1 MSTSGVF
8 ALHVEGF
15 VPREKPRFLKGKI
28 ASLGI
33 TDNSRPSLCKTVG
46 LPTTHRDLFVKMVK
60 RAKFCNQS
68 TDFFND

>member
-1 MSTSGVF
+1 VSTSSEF

-15 VPREKPRFLKGKI
+15 VPREKPRIFERAKI

-33 TDNSRPSLCKTVG
+33 TDNSISPAHYAYGLICKNG
-46 LPTTHRDLFVKMVK
+46 RLK

-68 TDFFND
+68 TDF